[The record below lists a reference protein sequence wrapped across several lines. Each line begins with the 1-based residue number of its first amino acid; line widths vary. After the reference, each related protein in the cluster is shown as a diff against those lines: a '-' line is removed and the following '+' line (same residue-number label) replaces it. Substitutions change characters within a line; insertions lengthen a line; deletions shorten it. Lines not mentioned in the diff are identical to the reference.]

1 MEGDPFVLEWL
12 QQLSNHLSDLP
23 DYLGKFATEH
33 GPAVYLLLCTIV
45 FCETGLVVMPFLPG
59 DSLLFACGMIAENG
73 KVNVVLLGT
82 ALVCAALLGDNL
94 NYWLGRALGPRILRG
109 ERVPLLNKKN
119 LERTRVFFARHGGK
133 SVVLARFV
141 PIVRTF
147 APFTAGVGRMNYRRF
162 VAFSATGAVLWVG
175 TCMAAGWF
183 LGKVPIIEEHFGMAA
198 AAVVLVSLIPILI
211 GFLRT
216 RREHMAEDK
225 AERDVKTRDAN
236 RTRDAA

>member
-1 MEGDPFVLEWL
+1 MLEWL

-23 DYLGKFATEH
+23 DYLGKFATDH
-33 GPAVYLLLCTIV
+33 GPVVYLLLATIV

-73 KVNVVLLGT
+73 KVNVVLLGAT
-82 ALVCAALLGDNL
+82 LVVAALLGDNL

-109 ERVPLLNKKN
+109 ERIPLLNKKN
-119 LERTRVFFARHGGK
+119 LERTRVFFAKHGGK

-147 APFTAGVGRMNYRRF
+147 APFTAGVGKMDYKRF
-162 VAFSATGAVLWVG
+162 LAFSASGAIFWVG

-183 LGKVPIIEEHFGMAA
+183 LGKVEIIANNFGLAA
-198 AAVVLVSLIPILI
+198 LAVVVVSLIPILI
-211 GFLRT
+211 GFIRT
-216 RREHMAEDK
+216 QREHAAEEK
-225 AERDVKTRDAN
+225 AERAANAKATDAS